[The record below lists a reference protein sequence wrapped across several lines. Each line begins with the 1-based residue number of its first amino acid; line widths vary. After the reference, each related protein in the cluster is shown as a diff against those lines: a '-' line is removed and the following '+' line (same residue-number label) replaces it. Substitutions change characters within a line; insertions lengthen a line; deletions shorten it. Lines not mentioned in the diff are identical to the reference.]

1 MWQARLAATFGEGLG
16 AIKHRGPDDTGTR
29 VIGGLP
35 GGRILALGHQRLSVL
50 DLSSA
55 GRQPMLDSRGRVAV
69 YNGEIF
75 NWLEIRQ
82 QLQGDGYS
90 FSTRSDTEVLLA
102 AWDRWGTDCVRHFN
116 GFWAFAIFDPSP
128 RDGGPVLAL
137 CRDRFGIKPLYLCID
152 DQITGFGSEI
162 RPLLTA
168 CDKPMRVDPD
178 SLMQQL
184 IYEMQP
190 NSPQTLFENVEE
202 VAPATWRICHLSE
215 RRWVTREYW
224 SPGATP
230 LRPRSDSQAL
240 EEFSWLLEDAVSM
253 RLRAD
258 VEVALTLS
266 GGVDSSAIAAAIR
279 SNRHEAVKAFT
290 SRFRNSPQLDETRWA
305 AAVCRRT
312 GMDHILVDV
321 EEIDLDREERLL
333 SRHIETIYTSF
344 SQLVNWQVIKAIREQ
359 SAIKVFLNGQGGD
372 EVFLGYERYYV
383 PHIRSRGLWRP
394 SGWHELIQCA
404 RHSGRGFAELLGF
417 LAYFSGKSLRQW
429 RYRRSASALFQPW
442 LLEAPSRIQ
451 VDSLPE
457 DKREL
462 TIQETCG
469 PQLQR
474 LLRFDDRISA
484 AFGIEGRPV
493 FLDHRI
499 VEFGIS
505 LEGHHK
511 IRNGWTKHI
520 VRRYLD
526 SKGLPEV
533 AWRKAKLGFP
543 APSAVWANDLLKKR
557 VEAIRNSEFMRSV
570 IRAGADPLELTHRQV
585 MALILLHSV
594 SSELNWQPLAGQPQS
609 PAPA

>member
-1 MWQARLAATFGEGLG
+1 MWQARLAATFSEGLG

-35 GGRILALGHQRLSVL
+35 GGRTLALGHQRLSVL

-215 RRWVTREYW
+215 RRWVTKEYW

-266 GGVDSSAIAAAIR
+266 GGVDSSAIAAAIG
-279 SNRHEAVKAFT
+279 SIRHEAVKAFT
-290 SRFRNSPQLDETRWA
+290 SRFRNAPHLDETKWA

-383 PHIRSRGLWRP
+383 PHIHGCGLWRP
-394 SGWHELIQCA
+394 RGWHELIQCA

-417 LAYFSGKSLRQW
+417 LVYFSGKSLRQW

-442 LLEAPSRIQ
+442 LLKAPSRIQ

-520 VRRYLD
+520 VRRYLE
-526 SKGLPEV
+526 SRGLPEV

-543 APSAVWANDLLKKR
+543 APSAAWANDLLKQR
-557 VEAIRNSEFMRSV
+557 VEAIRKSEFMQSV

-585 MALILLHSV
+585 MALILLHSA
-594 SSELNWQPLAGQPQS
+594 SSEMNWQPLAEQPQS
-609 PAPA
+609 LAPA